1 VSSEAPRVRTEI
13 KGPVAEVILSRGD
26 KHNGLDLA
34 MFEAIVEAGEALLDD
49 KSVRAVVLHGEGKS
63 FCAGLDFKW
72 MMMAGEEG
80 QEELLRRPPGRADN
94 LAQRVAWIWQELP
107 MPVIAAV
114 HGTCVGGG
122 FQIALG
128 ADIRIVHP
136 ESKLAIREMH
146 YGIIPDMGITVT
158 APKVMRADI
167 IKELTFTARSFSGL
181 HSKDYGFATHLSDTP
196 LDTARE
202 LARSIA
208 ARSPEG
214 VRAAKAMLNR
224 APADDPVAAFAL
236 ETELQRPLLRSPNQ
250 LEAVRAAMMKQEPK
264 FTDPS

>member
-1 VSSEAPRVRTEI
+1 MSNEAPRVRTEI
-13 KGPVAEVILSRGD
+13 DGPIAEVILSRSE
-26 KHNGLDLA
+26 KHNGLDLD
-34 MFEAIVEAGEALLDD
+34 MFEAIVAAGEALLDD
-49 KSVRAVVLHGEGKS
+49 KSVRVVILHGEGKS

-72 MMMAGEEG
+72 VMMAGEAG
-80 QEELLRRPPGRADN
+80 QEKLLHRPEGRADN

-167 IKELTFTARSFSGL
+167 VKELTFTARSFTGAD
-181 HSKDYGFATHLSDTP
+181 SKDYGFATSLSETP
-196 LDTARE
+196 LAAARE

-208 ARSPEG
+208 ARSPDG

-264 FTDPS
+264 FEDPR